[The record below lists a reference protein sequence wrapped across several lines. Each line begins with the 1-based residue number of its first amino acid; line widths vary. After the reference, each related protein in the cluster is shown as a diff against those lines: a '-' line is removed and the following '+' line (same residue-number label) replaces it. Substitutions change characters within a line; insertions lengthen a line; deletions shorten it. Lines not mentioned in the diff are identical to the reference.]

1 MGESSKELRAP
12 DIAAIASAYERAGA
26 ERWALG
32 REEFA
37 DAIRRA
43 VDAGGD
49 LATMT
54 GSPHLADFA
63 LAAACRAG
71 KPAAWD
77 HFVERFRPILYSSA
91 RVIAGDESRAREL
104 ADTLYAELYGLE
116 VRQGRRRSL
125 FDYFAGRSSLATWL
139 RAILAQRHIDYFRA
153 ARKLEPLDNRAE
165 LESST
170 EQRDPDRARY
180 VAAVGAALNSALAT
194 LDARDRT
201 RLGYYYREQLKLR
214 EIARI
219 MRESESAVSRNLDRT
234 RVALRF
240 QIERALKQESHL
252 SEDQIRLCY
261 TYAAE
266 DLSIDLRTALP
277 KAAN

>member
-12 DIAAIASAYERAGA
+12 DAAAIAGAYKRADA
-26 ERWALG
+26 ERWTLG

-37 DAIRRA
+37 DAIRRVAEAGSDIAA
-43 VDAGGD
+43 V
-49 LATMT
+49 T

-63 LAAACRAG
+63 LACACSAG
-71 KPAAWD
+71 KAAAWE
-77 HFVERFRPILYSSA
+77 HFVETFRPILYTSA
-91 RVIAGDESRAREL
+91 RAIVGDESRAREL

-116 VRQGRRRSL
+116 VREGRRRSL

-139 RAILAQRHIDYFRA
+139 RALLAQRHIDNFRA
-153 ARKLEPLDNRAE
+153 ARKLEPLDDRPEPAISGE
-165 LESST
+165 PL
-170 EQRDPDRARY
+170 DPDRARY
-180 VAAVGAALNSALAT
+180 VAAVGTALTRALAT
-194 LDARDRT
+194 LDPRDQI

-214 EIARI
+214 EISRI

-234 RVALRF
+234 RTAIRF
-240 QIERALKQESHL
+240 QIERALKHESHF

-261 TYAAE
+261 TYAAL

-277 KAAN
+277 EAAH